1 MQITVTAY
9 FSSEQV
15 LLFVFVKTNIK
26 IKTCGNVSS
35 YYLPTLLKVLNLM
48 VVLYIHV
55 RLHMN
60 RAFSLDLRR

>member
-9 FSSEQV
+9 FSSEQL
-15 LLFVFVKTNIK
+15 LLFVFCIAVK

-35 YYLPTLLKVLNLM
+35 YLPTLLKVLNLM
-48 VVLYIHV
+48 VELYIHV